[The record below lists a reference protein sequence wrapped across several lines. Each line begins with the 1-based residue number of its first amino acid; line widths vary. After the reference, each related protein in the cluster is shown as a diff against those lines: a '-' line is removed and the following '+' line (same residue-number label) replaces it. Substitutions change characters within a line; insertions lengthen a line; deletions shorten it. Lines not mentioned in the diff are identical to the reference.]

1 MIYHLR
7 WLNLLLVGVCMF
19 DACARSEGNYALKPL
34 HAENGGF
41 LRAWAFYIRSL
52 SHRLHYISDLL
63 NHPVLTVRVK
73 DTLVPSWVRQLI
85 FGFGYCF
92 HSAGGLSYYRLTA
105 SVAPPQEPFRIG
117 LRT

>member
-7 WLNLLLVGVCMF
+7 WLNLLLVGVCISDMPT
-19 DACARSEGNYALKPL
+19 RSEGSIFHTSL
-34 HAENGGF
+34 HPENQRF

-73 DTLVPSWVRQLI
+73 DTIVPSWVRHLV

-105 SVAPPQEPFRIG
+105 SVAPPQEPFKVC

>member
-7 WLNLLLVGVCMF
+7 WLNLLLVGVCISDMPTL
-19 DACARSEGNYALKPL
+19 SEGRFSFTSPL
-34 HAENGGF
+34 PENKRF

-63 NHPVLTVRVK
+63 NHPILTERVK
-73 DTLVPSWVRQLI
+73 DTVIPVWVRHLV

-105 SVAPPQEPFRIG
+105 SVAPPQEPFTAY